1 MSVNQIDQN
10 PLLLKI
16 QRIVNEM
23 PENEGPLLNG
33 LDSIFPLMSNNYI
46 SNRRTLRSNLEKFQL
61 SYYQDLLASFGDVKK
76 RLDSLDTCINS
87 ILETCLRMNGTLTS
101 VKSET
106 VCLVEEAQKLR
117 SDSKVAEI
125 KAYLLELLVGS
136 YQISAEDAL
145 ILSSKISHIDD
156 TFFSALLHGKEIKN
170 ICKELLQ
177 SNELT
182 FSCSLMNE
190 ATEILDRAYENLYEW
205 AQNECMKHVH
215 ETPEISP
222 YLQRALSEL
231 QNKPVLL
238 KYSLDEYANARR
250 KASVKFFLDVLSVE
264 IDSNSTIGNHSVG
277 TIYTMHIREKP
288 RDHVRIVSDILA
300 CVHQITASEREYIN
314 SLCKN
319 CHDTLIAD
327 LKIICLDT
335 ITESLCSHLKLNM
348 ENMLV
353 SHHDAVTLYKMN
365 NIMRFYQHTFRS
377 LIKSTASLN
386 LCLDEVQ
393 KLCKRLILSTLKQ
406 FVKQTLEQPDHPNLN
421 LSPNEL
427 ITDTLQLL
435 IQMVGD
441 QDISLLPN
449 DEVKV
454 ERAEVIDCLVSP
466 LITYCEK
473 SASLL
478 NLNSLSHIRHLDD
491 HPTTNPPDNPSV
503 SIYLANCFN
512 AIQVSLSGVPFTSSQ
527 VEQVALKLDNC
538 LNSLVVAQVS
548 FILERTG
555 LLLINQRLGTVQDP
569 NVPQYTISQFRDMLV
584 DFNNYLSNPD
594 KLCLPDINKL
604 CSQQLRRLVRRRSA
618 DQIHSYYQSVH
629 QAIMNVTQTCSESDT
644 TVQLYTPQ
652 HVAELILNF

>member
-1 MSVNQIDQN
+1 
-10 PLLLKI
+10 
-16 QRIVNEM
+16 
-23 PENEGPLLNG
+23 
-33 LDSIFPLMSNNYI
+33 MSNNYI

-76 RLDSLDTCINS
+76 
-87 ILETCLRMNGTLTS
+87 S

-106 VCLVEEAQKLR
+106 VCLVEEVQKLR
-117 SDSKVAEI
+117 SD
-125 KAYLLELLVGS
+125 
-136 YQISAEDAL
+136 
-145 ILSSKISHIDD
+145 
-156 TFFSALLHGKEIKN
+156 
-170 ICKELLQ
+170 
-177 SNELT
+177 
-182 FSCSLMNE
+182 SCSLMNE

-205 AQNECMKHVH
+205 AQNE
-215 ETPEISP
+215 
-222 YLQRALSEL
+222 
-231 QNKPVLL
+231 
-238 KYSLDEYANARR
+238 YANARR
-250 KASVKFFLDVLSVE
+250 KASVKSFLDVLSVE
-264 IDSNSTIGNHSVG
+264 IDSNSTVGNHSVG

-300 CVHQITASEREYIN
+300 CVHQITASEKEYIN

-335 ITESLCSHLKLNM
+335 ITESLCSHLKMVVGGSQQETLDPGFVLLGTRQQGVPVILRELVLPGGFDLVSPSFTLNM

-491 HPTTNPPDNPSV
+491 HLPTNPPDNPSV

-555 LLLINQRLGTVQDP
+555 LLLVNQRLGTVQDP
-569 NVPQYTISQFRDMLV
+569 NVPQYTISQLHDMLV

-644 TVQLYTPQ
+644 TVQLCTPQ

>member
-1 MSVNQIDQN
+1 
-10 PLLLKI
+10 
-16 QRIVNEM
+16 
-23 PENEGPLLNG
+23 
-33 LDSIFPLMSNNYI
+33 MSNNYI
-46 SNRRTLRSNLEKFQL
+46 SNRRTLRSNLEKLQL

-136 YQISAEDAL
+136 YQISTEDAH

-250 KASVKFFLDVLSVE
+250 KASVKSFLDVLSVE
-264 IDSNSTIGNHSVG
+264 IDSNSTVGNHSVG

-288 RDHVRIVSDILA
+288 RDHVRI
-300 CVHQITASEREYIN
+300 
-314 SLCKN
+314 
-319 CHDTLIAD
+319 
-327 LKIICLDT
+327 
-335 ITESLCSHLKLNM
+335 
-348 ENMLV
+348 
-353 SHHDAVTLYKMN
+353 
-365 NIMRFYQHTFRS
+365 
-377 LIKSTASLN
+377 
-386 LCLDEVQ
+386 
-393 KLCKRLILSTLKQ
+393 
-406 FVKQTLEQPDHPNLN
+406 PDHPNLN

-454 ERAEVIDCLVSP
+454 ERAE
-466 LITYCEK
+466 
-473 SASLL
+473 
-478 NLNSLSHIRHLDD
+478 
-491 HPTTNPPDNPSV
+491 
-503 SIYLANCFN
+503 
-512 AIQVSLSGVPFTSSQ
+512 
-527 VEQVALKLDNC
+527 
-538 LNSLVVAQVS
+538 
-548 FILERTG
+548 
-555 LLLINQRLGTVQDP
+555 
-569 NVPQYTISQFRDMLV
+569 V

-629 QAIMNVTQTCSESDT
+629 QAIMNVSQTCSESDT

>member
-1 MSVNQIDQN
+1 MSVNQMDQN

-16 QRIVNEM
+16 QRIVNGM

-33 LDSIFPLMSNNYI
+33 LDSIFPLMTNNYI
-46 SNRRTLRSNLEKFQL
+46 SNRRTLRSNLEKIQL
-61 SYYQDLLASFGDVKK
+61 SYYQDLLTSFGNVKK
-76 RLDSLDTCINS
+76 GLDSLDTCINS

-106 VCLVEEAQKLR
+106 VCLIEEAQKLR

-136 YQISAEDAL
+136 YQISAKDAH
-145 ILSSKISHIDD
+145 ILSSKISDTDD

-170 ICKELLQ
+170 MCKDLLQ
-177 SNELT
+177 SNELS

-190 ATEILDRAYENLYEW
+190 ATEILDKAYENLYEW
-205 AQNECMKHVH
+205 AQNECMKQVQ

-238 KYSLDEYANARR
+238 KYSLDEYASARR
-250 KASVKFFLDVLSVE
+250 KASVKSFLDVLTVE
-264 IDSNSTIGNHSVG
+264 LDSNSTVGNHSDG
-277 TIYTMHIREKP
+277 TVYTMHIREKS
-288 RDHVRIVSDILA
+288 RDHVRLVSDILA
-300 CVHQITASEREYIN
+300 CVHQITASEKEYIN

-319 CHDTLIAD
+319 CHDTLITD

-335 ITESLCSHLKLNM
+335 ITESLCSHLKLKM

-393 KLCKRLILSTLKQ
+393 KLCKRLLLNTLKQ

-478 NLNSLSHIRHLDD
+478 NFNSLSHLRHLDD
-491 HPTTNPPDNPSV
+491 QLPTNPPDNPSV
-503 SIYLANCFN
+503 SIYLVNCFN
-512 AIQVSLSGVPFTSSQ
+512 AIQVSLSGIPSSASQ

-555 LLLINQRLGTVQDP
+555 LLSINQRLGTVQDP
-569 NVPQYTISQFRDMLV
+569 NVPQYTISEFHDMLV
-584 DFNNYLSNPD
+584 DFNKYLSNPD
-594 KLCLPDINKL
+594 KLCLTDMNKI

-629 QAIMNVTQTCSESDT
+629 QAIMNVTETCSETDT
-644 TVQLYTPQ
+644 TVQLCTPQ

>member
-1 MSVNQIDQN
+1 MDQN

-16 QRIVNEM
+16 QRIVNGM

-33 LDSIFPLMSNNYI
+33 LDSIFPLMANNSI
-46 SNRRTLRSNLEKFQL
+46 SNRRTLRSNLEKIQL
-61 SYYQDLLASFGDVKK
+61 NYYQDLLTSFGDVKK

-87 ILETCLRMNGTLTS
+87 ILETCLRVNGTLTS

-106 VCLVEEAQKLR
+106 VCLVEEAQQLK

-136 YQISAEDAL
+136 YQISAKDAQ
-145 ILSSKISHIDD
+145 ILSSKISHADD
-156 TFFSALLHGKEIKN
+156 TFFSALLRGKEIKN
-170 ICKELLQ
+170 MCKDLLQ

-182 FSCSLMNE
+182 LSCSLMNE
-190 ATEILDRAYENLYEW
+190 ATEILDTAYENLYEW
-205 AQNECMKHVH
+205 VQNECMKQVQ

-238 KYSLDEYANARR
+238 KYALDEYAGARR
-250 KASVKFFLDVLSVE
+250 KASVKSFLDVLTVE
-264 IDSNSTIGNHSVG
+264 LDSNSTVRNHSVG
-277 TIYTMHIREKP
+277 TVYTMDIREKS
-288 RDHVRIVSDILA
+288 RDHGRLVSDVLA
-300 CVHQITASEREYIN
+300 CVHQITASEKEYIN
-314 SLCKN
+314 SLSKD

-335 ITESLCSHLKLNM
+335 ITESLCSHLKLNI

-393 KLCKRLILSTLKQ
+393 KLCKRLLLSTLKQ

-449 DEVKV
+449 DEVKA

-466 LITYCEK
+466 LIAYCEK

-478 NLNSLSHIRHLDD
+478 NLKSLSQIRHLDD
-491 HPTTNPPDNPSV
+491 QPPTNPPDNPSV

-512 AIQVSLSGVPFTSSQ
+512 VIQVSLSEVPFSASQ
-527 VEQVALKLDNC
+527 VEQIALKLDNC

-555 LLLINQRLGTVQDP
+555 LLLINQKLDTAQDS
-569 NVPQYTISQFRDMLV
+569 NVPQHTISQFHDMLV
-584 DFNNYLSNPD
+584 DFNNYLSDPD
-594 KLCLPDINKL
+594 KLCLSDMNKL

-629 QAIMNVTQTCSESDT
+629 QAIMNVTKTCSEGDT
-644 TVQLYTPQ
+644 TVQLCTPQ

>member
-1 MSVNQIDQN
+1 MYPDLIWSTYLLSSRVPPVIIASV
-10 PLLLKI
+10 
-16 QRIVNEM
+16 
-23 PENEGPLLNG
+23 
-33 LDSIFPLMSNNYI
+33 
-46 SNRRTLRSNLEKFQL
+46 SNR
-61 SYYQDLLASFGDVKK
+61 
-76 RLDSLDTCINS
+76 
-87 ILETCLRMNGTLTS
+87 
-101 VKSET
+101 
-106 VCLVEEAQKLR
+106 
-117 SDSKVAEI
+117 
-125 KAYLLELLVGS
+125 
-136 YQISAEDAL
+136 
-145 ILSSKISHIDD
+145 
-156 TFFSALLHGKEIKN
+156 
-170 ICKELLQ
+170 
-177 SNELT
+177 
-182 FSCSLMNE
+182 
-190 ATEILDRAYENLYEW
+190 
-205 AQNECMKHVH
+205 
-215 ETPEISP
+215 
-222 YLQRALSEL
+222 
-231 QNKPVLL
+231 
-238 KYSLDEYANARR
+238 
-250 KASVKFFLDVLSVE
+250 
-264 IDSNSTIGNHSVG
+264 
-277 TIYTMHIREKP
+277 
-288 RDHVRIVSDILA
+288 
-300 CVHQITASEREYIN
+300 
-314 SLCKN
+314 
-319 CHDTLIAD
+319 
-327 LKIICLDT
+327 II
-335 ITESLCSHLKLNM
+335 
-348 ENMLV
+348 
-353 SHHDAVTLYKMN
+353 
-365 NIMRFYQHTFRS
+365 RS

-491 HPTTNPPDNPSV
+491 HPPTNPPDNPSV

-512 AIQVSLSGVPFTSSQ
+512 AIQ
-527 VEQVALKLDNC
+527 
-538 LNSLVVAQVS
+538 
-548 FILERTG
+548 
-555 LLLINQRLGTVQDP
+555 
-569 NVPQYTISQFRDMLV
+569 V

>member
-1 MSVNQIDQN
+1 MDQN

-16 QRIVNEM
+16 QRIVNGM

-33 LDSIFPLMSNNYI
+33 LDSIFPLMTNNYI
-46 SNRRTLRSNLEKFQL
+46 SNRRTLRSNLEKIQL
-61 SYYQDLLASFGDVKK
+61 SYYQDLLTSFGNVKK
-76 RLDSLDTCINS
+76 GLDSLDTCINS

-106 VCLVEEAQKLR
+106 VCLIEEAQKLR

-136 YQISAEDAL
+136 YQISAKDAH
-145 ILSSKISHIDD
+145 ILSSKISDTDD

-170 ICKELLQ
+170 MCKDLLQ
-177 SNELT
+177 SNELS

-190 ATEILDRAYENLYEW
+190 ATEILDKAYENLYEW
-205 AQNECMKHVH
+205 AQNECMKQVQ

-238 KYSLDEYANARR
+238 KYSLDEYASARR
-250 KASVKFFLDVLSVE
+250 KASVKSFLDVLTVE
-264 IDSNSTIGNHSVG
+264 LDSNSTVGNHSDG
-277 TIYTMHIREKP
+277 TVYTMHIREKS
-288 RDHVRIVSDILA
+288 RDHVRLVSDILA
-300 CVHQITASEREYIN
+300 CVHQITASEKEYIN

-319 CHDTLIAD
+319 CHDTLITD

-335 ITESLCSHLKLNM
+335 ITESLCSHLKLKM

-393 KLCKRLILSTLKQ
+393 KLCKRLLLNTLKQ

-478 NLNSLSHIRHLDD
+478 NFNSLSHLRHLDD
-491 HPTTNPPDNPSV
+491 QLPTNPPDNPSV
-503 SIYLANCFN
+503 SIYLVNCFN
-512 AIQVSLSGVPFTSSQ
+512 AIQVSLSGIPSSASQ

-555 LLLINQRLGTVQDP
+555 LLSINQRLGTVQDP
-569 NVPQYTISQFRDMLV
+569 NVPQYTISEFHDMLV
-584 DFNNYLSNPD
+584 DFNKYLSNPD
-594 KLCLPDINKL
+594 KLCLTDMNKI

-629 QAIMNVTQTCSESDT
+629 QAIMNVTETCSETDT
-644 TVQLYTPQ
+644 TVQLCTPQ

>member
-1 MSVNQIDQN
+1 MSVNQMDQN

-46 SNRRTLRSNLEKFQL
+46 INRRTLRSNLEKLQL

-136 YQISAEDAL
+136 YQISAEDAH

-170 ICKELLQ
+170 TCKELLQ

-190 ATEILDRAYENLYEW
+190 ATQILDRAYENLYEW

-222 YLQRALSEL
+222 YLQRALCEL

-250 KASVKFFLDVLSVE
+250 KASVKSFLDVLSVE
-264 IDSNSTIGNHSVG
+264 IDSNSTVGNHSVG

-478 NLNSLSHIRHLDD
+478 NLNSLSHIRYLDD
-491 HPTTNPPDNPSV
+491 HLPTNPPDNPSV

-555 LLLINQRLGTVQDP
+555 LLLISQRLGTVQDP
-569 NVPQYTISQFRDMLV
+569 NVPQYTISQLHDMLV

-629 QAIMNVTQTCSESDT
+629 QAIMNVSQTCSESDT